1 MTSIRARA
9 VADGTTELLPADR
22 IAALAARVRR
32 PPEFAQ
38 AQRAFTDLQQRH
50 GELRETLRNR
60 IAELHAGGGEG
71 ANGSGPLIRAIREC
85 DAELTACSDSCREA
99 LARLLDAREPLWGS
113 RSK

>member
-60 IAELHAGGGEG
+60 M
-71 ANGSGPLIRAIREC
+71 R
-85 DAELTACSDSCREA
+85 SCTPEVVKAPTEA
-99 LARLLDAREPLWGS
+99 DR
-113 RSK
+113 